1 VIRVLVVDDQP
12 LFREGILMLL
22 AADPALE
29 VVGEAG
35 DGERAV
41 ALAHELEPDVILMD
55 LRMPGTDGVAATARI
70 TAELP
75 HIHVLVLTTFDD
87 DDSVFHA
94 LRAGAIGY
102 LLKDASAAELRR
114 AVRRAAAGESPLQP
128 AIASKVV
135 AELTRRMAQD
145 PRPLGTP
152 RDGLLSD
159 RERDVLRLI
168 SAGASNKQIAARL
181 SIAEGTVKNHVT
193 HIFEKLEVD
202 DRTQAAL
209 RARELG
215 IV

>member
-41 ALAHELEPDVILMD
+41 ALAHELAPDVILMD
-55 LRMPGTDGVAATARI
+55 LRMPRADGVAATARI

-75 HIHVLVLTTFDD
+75 RIHVLVLTTFDD
-87 DDSVFHA
+87 DDSVFQA

-102 LLKDASAAELRR
+102 LLKDASAVELRR
-114 AVRRAAAGESPLQP
+114 AVREAAAGESSLQP

-135 AELTRRMAQD
+135 AELTRRMVQD
-145 PRPLGTP
+145 PRPVGAA

-168 SAGASNKQIAARL
+168 SAGASNKQIAAQL
-181 SIAEGTVKNHVT
+181 CIAEGTVKNHVT
-193 HIFEKLEVD
+193 HIFEKLSVD
-202 DRTQAAL
+202 DRTKAAL